1 MKYVFQDDNGKL
13 HNVEAPDGTDIAYIE
28 REASKQL
35 GLHVR
40 HVDPAAL
47 AKADQKPA
55 AAASEHIQREIE
67 RGNEALKR
75 EIDKADRLRTKIE
88 KLESE
93 VVAAD
98 RRTLD
103 AKAARGEALTEA
115 KNAAAKLYACEQT
128 LEQERKARAKA
139 EATTARL
146 REEAAKVQSA
156 PEPRQLIAFRL
167 EEVERDSNGLMK
179 AAVFVPQYAK
189 VTVQ

>member
-1 MKYVFQDDNGKL
+1 MIYVIQLDDGR
-13 HNVEAPDGTDIAYIE
+13 VIDADYPAGTDIAHILSQAKSHYKMNARQYDPTKSPAPI
-28 REASKQL
+28 SP
-35 GLHVR
+35 HVESGA
-40 HVDPAAL
+40 V
-47 AKADQKPA
+47 K
-55 AAASEHIQREIE
+55 REIE

-75 EIDKADRLRTKIE
+75 EIDKADRLREKIG

-103 AKAARGEALTEA
+103 AKTSRGEALTEA

-128 LEQERKARAKA
+128 LDQERKARAKA
-139 EATTARL
+139 EATSARL

-167 EEVERDSNGLMK
+167 EEVERDSNGLLK
-179 AAVFVPQYAK
+179 GAVLIPQYAK